1 MNILQI
7 RWLEILKDY
16 YMSLLYNLSKAN
28 MVADAKSRVSM
39 GSVTHVVDEKKEI
52 VKEVNRLDRLVSY
65 YNNLQNVVSWFV
77 ITPN

>member
-1 MNILQI
+1 MNVRQI

-16 YMSLLYNLSKAN
+16 YMSLLYNLGKAN

-77 ITPN
+77 ITPK